1 MNRRLQLQTHVSLV
15 NPDLVAITETW
26 LHNGVSDGE
35 IFPDSYIVQRRDHK
49 SRGGGVLLAIKSSSL
64 CFRRC
69 DLETEC
75 EILWCKI
82 PVRGSTSYFFGVFY
96 RPPNSDIEYLEELYK
111 SLEKVH
117 LLSERVKIILTG
129 DFNFP
134 GIDWNLTAPLQP
146 NSLSDYFCDTIMN
159 YFCLTQS
166 IDTPTRGDALFD
178 LVISNCPENLMDIDV
193 CDSLG
198 TSDHNIVN
206 FNLVGNLSG
215 PYQAL
220 KLVYDYKNANLES
233 FRNDLSSAPWD
244 SILNENNV
252 DNMWNAR
259 GGTVTY
265 GLYRYVPL

>member
-1 MNRRLQLQTHVSLV
+1 MGLAHQVSHMFRGKNIYIYIQLQTHVSLV

-35 IFPDSYIVQRRDHK
+35 IFPDSYIVHRRDRE

-75 EILWCKI
+75 EILWCEI

-96 RPPNSDIEYLEELYK
+96 RPPNSDIKYLEELYK

-134 GIDWNLTAPLQP
+134 DIDWNLTAPLQP

-159 YFCLTQS
+159 YFRVTL
-166 IDTPTRGDALFD
+166 
-178 LVISNCPENLMDIDV
+178 E
-193 CDSLG
+193 SL
-198 TSDHNIVN
+198 
-206 FNLVGNLSG
+206 
-215 PYQAL
+215 
-220 KLVYDYKNANLES
+220 KDYKKEDLERFS
-233 FRNDLSSAPWD
+233 RII
-244 SILNENNV
+244 ILVMNN
-252 DNMWNAR
+252 
-259 GGTVTY
+259 Y
-265 GLYRYVPL
+265 

>member
-1 MNRRLQLQTHVSLV
+1 MQ
-15 NPDLVAITETW
+15 
-26 LHNGVSDGE
+26 
-35 IFPDSYIVQRRDHK
+35 
-49 SRGGGVLLAIKSSSL
+49 
-64 CFRRC
+64 
-69 DLETEC
+69 
-75 EILWCKI
+75 
-82 PVRGSTSYFFGVFY
+82 PVKE
-96 RPPNSDIEYLEELYK
+96 DIEYLEELYK

-134 GIDWNLTAPLQP
+134 DIDWNLTAPLQP

-166 IDTPTRGDALFD
+166 IDTPTRGDAILD

-206 FNLVGNLSG
+206 FNLAGNLSR
-215 PYQAL
+215 PYQAP
-220 KLVYDYKNANLES
+220 KLVYDYKNANWES

-252 DNMWNAR
+252 DDMWN
-259 GGTVTY
+259 GWK
-265 GLYRYVPL
+265 GLFMQAV